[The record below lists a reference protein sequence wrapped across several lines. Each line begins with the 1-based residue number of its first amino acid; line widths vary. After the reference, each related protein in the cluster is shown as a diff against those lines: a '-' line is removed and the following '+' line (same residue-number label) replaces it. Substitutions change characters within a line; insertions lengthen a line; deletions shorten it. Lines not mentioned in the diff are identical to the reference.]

1 MVAES
6 GTCNGLLMSEG
17 VLPPLI
23 RLAESGS
30 LVGREKA
37 AITLQRLS
45 AVSPDAAHAV
55 VGHGG
60 AGPLIALIFYA

>member
-1 MVAES
+1 
-6 GTCNGLLMSEG
+6 MSEG

-23 RLAESGS
+23 KLAESGI

-37 AITLQRLS
+37 EITLQRLS
-45 AVSPDAAHAV
+45 AASPDAVRAV